1 MLYHRELSVWTS
13 NMRRAKD
20 TAREVKCANLVEWRS
35 LREIEVRIRF
45 INNTTMRGGIDLYP
59 PVCLSVCL
67 SIHQSIYLSIH
78 LSIYLSICLSIH
90 LSIYLSI
97 HLSIHP
103 FVYLSIHPFV
113 YLSICLSIYPSIC
126 LSIHLS
132 IYLSIHISMSLIRSY
147 S

>member
-1 MLYHRELSVWTS
+1 MEEMIIFVEISICNFFSYYHRELSVWTS

-97 HLSIHP
+97 H
-103 FVYLSIHPFV
+103 
-113 YLSICLSIYPSIC
+113 
-126 LSIHLS
+126 
-132 IYLSIHISMSLIRSY
+132 ISMSLIRSY